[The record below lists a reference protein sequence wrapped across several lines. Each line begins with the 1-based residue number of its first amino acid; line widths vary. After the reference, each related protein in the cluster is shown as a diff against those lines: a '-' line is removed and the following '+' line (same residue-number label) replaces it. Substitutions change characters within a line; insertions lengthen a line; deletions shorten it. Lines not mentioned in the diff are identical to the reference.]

1 MKVLFC
7 HGGPLRI
14 DESNNYYGISYNNE
28 MFSRYYDI
36 AEELSVLIR
45 VNKISMIEGEQ
56 KFSKI
61 TISPFE
67 VIECPNIASLKGMIL
82 YNRKC
87 KNIVYKA
94 VKNSDFIV
102 IRLPSL
108 IGNLAI
114 NAAIKMNKPYLIEV
128 VGCPWDALWN
138 HSLKGKFVAPYMYFK
153 TKKLVKNA
161 KFVVYV
167 TNEFL
172 QKRYPTN
179 GESINCSNVTL
190 KQFDDKVLLNRLN
203 KINTMK
209 KNEKIILGTTAAVD
223 VRYKSQEYVI
233 KALGKLKKQGI
244 ENYEYQLVGGGDQTY
259 LKSIAKKYNVSEQ
272 VKFIGVMPHN
282 KVFEWLDNIDIYLQ
296 PSRVEGLPRALI
308 EAMSRGLPAIGSNAG
323 GIPELL
329 ESQFIFSIGRKAPD
343 KICSILQGFN
353 KNIMREQAKRNY
365 FESKKYDK
373 EIIEMRRKEF
383 FNKFKSNVNCKVNLG

>member
-1 MKVLFC
+1 MKLLYAHDHKFY
-7 HGGPLRI
+7 RYK
-14 DESNNYYGISYNNE
+14 NNYYSNGN
-28 MFSRYYDI
+28 
-36 AEELSVLIR
+36 
-45 VNKISMIEGEQ
+45 
-56 KFSKI
+56 FSKEVLLRY
-61 TISPFE
+61 TKVFE
-67 VIECPNIASLKGMIL
+67 EVKFVSRQIKVNEKPDKMTLANTENVEFVKIPDFKSLRKYYKIKEAKRIIQNEVLCADCVIA
-82 YNRKC
+82 
-87 KNIVYKA
+87 
-94 VKNSDFIV
+94 
-102 IRLPSL
+102 RLPSY
-108 IGNLAI
+108 IGTI
-114 NAAIKMNKPYLIEV
+114 AIKYAEKYNIPYLIEV
-128 VGCPWDALWN
+128 VGCAWDALWY
-138 HSLKGKFVAPYMYFK
+138 HSLLTKFMAPFRYFQMK
-153 TKKLVKNA
+153 NLVKNS
-161 KFVVYV
+161 KYVVYV
-167 TNEFL
+167 TNKFL
-172 QKRYPTN
+172 QKRYPTK
-179 GESINCSNVTL
+179 GESVNCSNVAL
-190 KQFDDKVLLNRLN
+190 EEFDVNVLLKRLN
-203 KINTMK
+203 KIDNMK

-223 VRYKSQEYVI
+223 VRYKSQQYVI

-282 KVFEWLDNIDIYLQ
+282 KVYEWLDNIDIYLQ

-308 EAMSRGLPAIGSNAG
+308 EAMSRGLPAIGSKAG

-373 EIIEMRRKEF
+373 ENIEMRRKEF